1 MFSGI
6 VTHKAK
12 VLKVKFQSDHMSL
25 EIYASKNF
33 IKGLKKGASISV
45 NGVCLTSKDTGKNGL
60 RFDVIQETLDRTNL
74 GKISKGDMVN
84 LERSIKASSEIGG
97 HLMSGHI
104 HYTAKINKVIEKDN
118 TKDMIIHLS
127 KNYSEYVMEKGY
139 IGINGC
145 SLTIGKVNKSDFII
159 HLIPE
164 TLKVSNL
171 SNLNELDTVNI
182 EIDQNTIAIVDTVK
196 RTLAAKKS
204 R

>member
-6 VTHKAK
+6 VSHKAK
-12 VLKVKFQSDHMSL
+12 VLKVKFHDDYMSL
-25 EIYASKNF
+25 EIYPPKNF
-33 IKGLKKGASISV
+33 NKGLKKGASVSV
-45 NGVCLTSKDTGKNGL
+45 NGVCLTSKDGGNKSL

-74 GKISKGDMVN
+74 GHIAKGHMVN

-104 HYTAKINKVIEKDN
+104 HFTAKINKVIKKDN
-118 TKDMIIHLS
+118 TKDMTISLS

-145 SLTIGKVNKSDFII
+145 SLTVGKVNKSNFKI

-164 TLKVSNL
+164 TLKVTNL
-171 SNLNELDTVNI
+171 SSLKKLDTVNI

-196 RTLAAKKS
+196 RALAAQKS
-204 R
+204 